1 MIEQGN
7 ELKQDT
13 ADMIKEANKLHQD
26 SERKLRTAL
35 KQEFKEEIGGLKS
48 LIMEVLNNQNLQ

>member
-13 ADMIKEANKLHQD
+13 ADMIKEANKVHQD
-26 SERKLRTAL
+26 NEKKLRTAL
-35 KQEFKEEIGGLKS
+35 KQEFKEEIGGLKN
-48 LIMEVLNNQNLQ
+48 LIQEVLNNQSLQ